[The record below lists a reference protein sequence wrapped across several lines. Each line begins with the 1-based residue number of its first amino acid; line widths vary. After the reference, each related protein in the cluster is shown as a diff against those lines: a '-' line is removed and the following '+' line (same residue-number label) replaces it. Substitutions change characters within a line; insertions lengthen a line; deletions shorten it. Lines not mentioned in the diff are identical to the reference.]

1 MCSFLRVLCFGGTR
15 WELEDR
21 GLARFICKQNGMLE
35 EQFRKKTDMLGMAI
49 EKDRMGVEI
58 RPCLLGKD
66 GITQKSQE

>member
-1 MCSFLRVLCFGGTR
+1 
-15 WELEDR
+15 
-21 GLARFICKQNGMLE
+21 MLE